1 MARHNRKHELRK
13 HRHEYQP
20 KISARPVN
28 PKLQEEYTRKIQIF
42 LKTANMNRMRK
53 TDLANHCRWKRSPS
67 AFNAALEQ
75 LVHEGIIRKERN
87 FYYLCKDSFQAET
100 VRIHSTF
107 GFIRDEQGTEY
118 FVAGKY
124 LLGSLVGD
132 KVIARS
138 IEPHGDGTKEAE
150 ILSIAEESPETKLSG
165 KIVLSEDGEFLRF
178 LPDTM
183 GFPMHISYKDS
194 VRYGLDDKVICTVV
208 SRGERHRDHIVKVLV
223 NFGSTESAENCMNAK
238 IMAQNIPV
246 EFPAEVLKEAE
257 KLQEDGITSFD
268 LENRL
273 DLRNEI
279 IFTIDGA
286 HSKDLDDAVSVQKKE
301 DGGYVLG
308 VHIADVSHYVRNGT
322 PLDAEAF
329 ERGTSIYYAD
339 KVIPML
345 PKALSNGIC
354 SLNPN
359 EDRLTISC
367 IMQISPEGD
376 LLEGKFYKSVICS
389 KVRGVYDE
397 CNQILD
403 GSAPPEILEKY
414 APVIE
419 MLHLLDELSGKL
431 EHLRK
436 LRGAPELE
444 STESALI
451 LDENGI
457 CVGLAPIERGRSE
470 CIIECCMLSANECSA
485 RLAREKQFPLVH
497 RVHENPSPE
506 RIETLKNMLLRLG
519 AEPPKFSEIQPK
531 DIQKLLDDCRN
542 ETWFPVVNSLTLRS
556 MAKAKYSHEPLG
568 HFGLALKDYAHFTSP
583 IRRYPDLAV
592 HRIISDFLAGASS
605 EWLQKR
611 YAKFAENAGLHS
623 SDTELRAVQL
633 ERDADACYSA
643 EYMQSHIGEVF
654 HGVITSVTEYG
665 LYVTLENRAEGLL
678 HINDL
683 PEGAYEIEEGWY
695 IKDSLTGKELKLGN
709 LLDVLCARADV
720 NSGHIDFVLAEE
732 T

>member
-13 HRHEYQP
+13 HRHEHQP
-20 KISARPVN
+20 KISPHPVN
-28 PKLQEEYTRKIQIF
+28 PRLQEEYLKKIQVF
-42 LKTANMNRMRK
+42 LKTANMNRMKK
-53 TDLANHCRWKRSPS
+53 TDLANKCRWKCSPS
-67 AFNAALEQ
+67 AFNSALEQ
-75 LVHEGIIRKERN
+75 LVHEGVIRKERS
-87 FYYLCKDSFQAET
+87 FYYLCKDSFPAET
-100 VRIHSTF
+100 VRIHAGF

-132 KVIARS
+132 KVLARS
-138 IEPHGDGTKEAE
+138 IPPRVDGTKEAE
-150 ILSIAEESPETKLSG
+150 VLSILEESSHTRLSG
-165 KIVLSEDGEFLRF
+165 RIVLSEDGEFLRF
-178 LPDTM
+178 LPDNMNLT
-183 GFPMHISYKDS
+183 MHISYKES
-194 VRYGLDDKVICTVV
+194 ERYGLNDKVICTVI
-208 SRGERHRDHIVKVLV
+208 SRGERHKDHLVKVLM
-223 NFGSTESAENCMNAK
+223 NFGSTNSAENCMNAR

-246 EFPAEVLKEAE
+246 EFTPETLRQAE
-257 KLQEDGITSFD
+257 KLQQDGITDFD

-286 HSKDLDDAVSVQKKE
+286 HSKDLDDAVSVEKKP

-322 PLDAEAF
+322 PLDTEAF

-354 SLNPN
+354 SLNPD

-376 LLEGKFYKSVICS
+376 LLEGKFYKSVIRS

-403 GSAPPEILEKY
+403 GSAPAEIQEKY
-414 APVIE
+414 APVAD
-419 MLHLLDELSGKL
+419 MLRLLDELSTKL

-457 CVGLAPIERGRSE
+457 CVGLSPIERGRSE
-470 CIIECCMLSANECSA
+470 CIIESCMLSANECSA
-485 RLAREKQFPLVH
+485 RLARENHFPLVY

-519 AEPPKFSEIQPK
+519 AEPPKFAEIQPK
-531 DIQKLLDDCRN
+531 DIQQLLDECRN

-592 HRIISDFLAGASS
+592 HRIISDFLSGASS
-605 EWLQKR
+605 DWLQKR

-633 ERDADACYSA
+633 EREADACYSA
-643 EYMQSHIGEVF
+643 EYMQSHIGETF
-654 HGVITSVTEYG
+654 HGVITSVTEFG
-665 LYVTLENRAEGLL
+665 VYVTLENRAEGLL
-678 HINDL
+678 HVNDL
-683 PEGAYEIEEGWY
+683 PEGQYEIEDGWY
-695 IKDSLTGKELKLGN
+695 IKDSLSGREFKLGN
-709 LLDVLCARADV
+709 LLDVVCARADV
-720 NSGHIDFVLAEE
+720 NSGHIDLVLAE
-732 T
+732 

>member
-1 MARHNRKHELRK
+1 MARHNRKHEQRKLR
-13 HRHEYQP
+13 HGRQP
-20 KISARPVN
+20 KISAHPVN
-28 PKLQEEYTRKIQIF
+28 PKLKEEYTRKIQIF

-53 TDLANHCRWKRSPS
+53 SDLANQCRWKRSPS
-67 AFNAALEQ
+67 SFSAALEQ
-75 LVHEGIIRKERN
+75 LTRQGIIRKERN
-87 FYYLCKDSFQAET
+87 FYYLCKDSFHAET
-100 VRIHSTF
+100 VRIHSGF

-138 IEPHGDGTKEAE
+138 IEPRVDGTKEAE
-150 ILSIAEESPETKLSG
+150 VLSIAEVSPETRLSG
-165 KIVLSEDGEFLRF
+165 RIILSEDGEFLRF
-178 LPDTM
+178 LPDNM
-183 GFPMHISYKDS
+183 NLSMHISYKDS
-194 VRYGLDDKVICTVV
+194 VRYGLNDKVICTVI
-208 SRGERHRDHIVKVLV
+208 SRGERHRDHVVKVLM
-223 NFGSTESAENCMNAK
+223 NFGSTDSAENCMNAK
-238 IMAQNIPV
+238 IIAQNIPV
-246 EFPAEVLKEAE
+246 EFSPEVLKQAE
-257 KLQEDGITSFD
+257 KLQNDGITSFD

-273 DLRNEI
+273 DLRSET

-322 PLDAEAF
+322 ELDAVAF

-376 LLEGKFYKSVICS
+376 LLEGKFHKSVICS

-403 GSAPPEILEKY
+403 GSAPAEIQEKY
-414 APVIE
+414 APVID
-419 MLHLLDELSGKL
+419 MLHLLDELSAKL
-431 EHLRK
+431 EHLRN

-470 CIIECCMLSANECSA
+470 CIIESCMLMANESA
-485 RLAREKQFPLVH
+485 AKLARKNQFPLVY

-506 RIETLKNMLLRLG
+506 RIEALKNMLLRLG
-519 AEPPKFSEIQPK
+519 AEPPKFAEITPK
-531 DIQKLLDDCRN
+531 DIQQLLDECRN

-568 HFGLALKDYAHFTSP
+568 HFGLALRDYAHFTSP

-592 HRIISDFLAGASS
+592 HRIISDFLASGRTD
-605 EWLQKR
+605 WMYKR
-611 YAKFAENAGLHS
+611 YAKFAEQAGLHS

-633 ERDADACYSA
+633 ERDADACYAA
-643 EYMQSHIGEVF
+643 EYMKSHTGEIF
-654 HGVITSVTEYG
+654 QGVITSVTEYG
-665 LYVTLENRAEGLL
+665 LYITLQNRAEGLL
-678 HINDL
+678 RINDL
-683 PEGAYEIEEGWY
+683 PEGQYEIEDGWY
-695 IKDSLTGKELKLGN
+695 IKDSSTGKEYKIGN
-709 LLDVLCARADV
+709 LLDVVCARADV
-720 NSGHIDFVLAEE
+720 NSGHIDLVLAKE
-732 T
+732 

>member
-519 AEPPKFSEIQPK
+519 AEPPKFAEIQPK

-695 IKDSLTGKELKLGN
+695 IKDSLTGKEWKLGN

>member
-1 MARHNRKHELRK
+1 M
-13 HRHEYQP
+13 
-20 KISARPVN
+20 
-28 PKLQEEYTRKIQIF
+28 
-42 LKTANMNRMRK
+42 
-53 TDLANHCRWKRSPS
+53 
-67 AFNAALEQ
+67 
-75 LVHEGIIRKERN
+75 
-87 FYYLCKDSFQAET
+87 
-100 VRIHSTF
+100 
-107 GFIRDEQGTEY
+107 
-118 FVAGKY
+118 
-124 LLGSLVGD
+124 
-132 KVIARS
+132 
-138 IEPHGDGTKEAE
+138 
-150 ILSIAEESPETKLSG
+150 
-165 KIVLSEDGEFLRF
+165 
-178 LPDTM
+178 
-183 GFPMHISYKDS
+183 SYKDS
-194 VRYGLDDKVICTVV
+194 VRYGLHDKVICTVI
-208 SRGERHRDHIVKVLV
+208 SRGERHKDHIVKVLM
-223 NFGSTESAENCMNAK
+223 NFGSTDSAENCMNAK

-246 EFPAEVLKEAE
+246 EFSPEVLRQAE
-257 KLQEDGITSFD
+257 KLQEDGITAFD

-273 DLRNEI
+273 DLRRET

-286 HSKDLDDAVSVQKKE
+286 HSKDLDDAVSVRKKE

-308 VHIADVSHYVRNGT
+308 VHIADVSHYVRSGT
-322 PLDAEAF
+322 ALDAEAF

-403 GSAPPEILEKY
+403 GSAPAEIQEKY
-414 APVIE
+414 APVAE

-431 EHLRK
+431 EHRRK

-470 CIIECCMLSANECSA
+470 CIIESCMLMANESSA
-485 RLAREKQFPLVH
+485 RLAREREFPLVY

-506 RIETLKNMLLRLG
+506 RIENLKNMLLRLG
-519 AEPPKFSEIQPK
+519 AEPPKFAEITPK
-531 DIQKLLDDCRN
+531 DIQHLLDETRN

-568 HFGLALKDYAHFTSP
+568 HFGLALRDYAHFTSP

-592 HRIISDFLAGASS
+592 HRIISDFLAGASAD
-605 EWLQKR
+605 WMQKR
-611 YAKFAENAGLHS
+611 YAKFAEQAGMHS

-643 EYMQSHIGEVF
+643 EYMKSHTGEVF
-654 HGVITSVTEYG
+654 HGVITSVTEFG

-678 HINDL
+678 RINDL
-683 PEGAYEIEEGWY
+683 PEGEYEIEDGWY
-695 IKDSLTGKELKLGN
+695 IKDSLTGREWKLGN
-709 LLDVLCARADV
+709 LLDVVCARADV
-720 NSGHIDFVLAEE
+720 NSGHIDLILADGQTMPEK
-732 T
+732 

>member
-13 HRHEYQP
+13 HRHEHQP
-20 KISARPVN
+20 KTSTRPVN

-100 VRIHSTF
+100 VRIHPTF

-150 ILSIAEESPETKLSG
+150 ILSIAEESPDTKLSG

-414 APVIE
+414 APVVE

-519 AEPPKFSEIQPK
+519 AEPPKFAEIQPK

-695 IKDSLTGKELKLGN
+695 IKDSLTGKEWKLGN

>member
-1 MARHNRKHELRK
+1 MARHNRKHEQRK
-13 HRHEYQP
+13 QHHGHQP
-20 KISARPVN
+20 KIVARPVN
-28 PKLQEEYTRKIQIF
+28 PKLLEEYTRKIQIF
-42 LKTANMNRMRK
+42 LKTANMNRMK
-53 TDLANHCRWKRSPS
+53 KNDLANKCRWKRSPS
-67 AFNAALEQ
+67 AFNSALEQ
-75 LVHEGIIRKERN
+75 LVHEGVIRKERN
-87 FYYLCKDSFQAET
+87 FYYLCQDSFRAET
-100 VRIHSTF
+100 VRIHSGF
-107 GFIRDEQGTEY
+107 GFIRDEKGTEY

-132 KVIARS
+132 KVLARS
-138 IEPHGDGTKEAE
+138 IPPRVDGTKEAE
-150 ILSIAEESPETKLSG
+150 VLSILEESSQTRLSG
-165 KIVLSEDGEFLRF
+165 RIVLSEDGEFLRF
-178 LPDTM
+178 LPDNMNLT
-183 GFPMHISYKDS
+183 MHISYKES
-194 VRYGLDDKVICTVV
+194 ENYHLNDKVICTVI
-208 SRGERHRDHIVKVLV
+208 SRGERHRDHLVKVLM
-223 NFGSTESAENCMNAK
+223 NFGSTDSAENCMNAK

-246 EFPAEVLKEAE
+246 EFTPETLRQAE
-257 KLQEDGITSFD
+257 KLQQDGITDFD

-286 HSKDLDDAVSVQKKE
+286 HSKDLDDAVSVEKKP

-354 SLNPN
+354 SLNPD

-376 LLEGKFYKSVICS
+376 LLEGKFYKSVIRS

-403 GSAPPEILEKY
+403 GSAPAGIQEKY
-414 APVIE
+414 APVAG
-419 MLHLLDELSGKL
+419 MLRLLDELSTKL

-470 CIIECCMLSANECSA
+470 CIIESCMLSANECSA
-485 RLAREKQFPLVH
+485 KLARENHFPLVY

-531 DIQKLLDDCRN
+531 DIQQLLDECRN

-605 EWLQKR
+605 DWLQKR

-633 ERDADACYSA
+633 EREADACYSA
-643 EYMQSHIGEVF
+643 EYMQSHTGETF
-654 HGVITSVTEYG
+654 HGVITSVTEFG

-678 HINDL
+678 HVNDL
-683 PEGAYEIEEGWY
+683 PEGQYEIEDGWY
-695 IKDSLTGKELKLGN
+695 IKDSLSGREFKLGN
-709 LLDVLCARADV
+709 LLDVVCARADV
-720 NSGHIDFVLAEE
+720 NSGHIDLILAE
-732 T
+732 

>member
-1 MARHNRKHELRK
+1 MARHNRKHEQRK
-13 HRHEYQP
+13 QRHGRQP
-20 KISARPVN
+20 KTSIHPVN
-28 PKLQEEYTRKIQIF
+28 PKLQEEYIRKIQIF

-53 TDLANHCRWKRSPS
+53 TDLANKCRWKRSPS
-67 AFNAALEQ
+67 AFNSALEQ
-75 LVHEGIIRKERN
+75 LIHEGVIRKERN

-138 IEPHGDGTKEAE
+138 IEPRTEGTKEAE
-150 ILSIAEESPETKLSG
+150 ILSIAEESPQTRLSG
-165 KIVLSEDGEFLRF
+165 RIILSEDGEFLRF
-178 LPDTM
+178 LPDNM
-183 GFPMHISYKDS
+183 NFPMHISYKDS
-194 VRYGLDDKVICTVV
+194 VRYGLDDKVICTVL
-208 SRGERHRDHIVKVLV
+208 SRGERHRDHVVKVLM
-223 NFGSTESAENCMNAK
+223 NFGSTDSAENCMNAK
-238 IMAQNIPV
+238 IIAQNIPV
-246 EFPAEVLKEAE
+246 EFPPEVLKEAE
-257 KLQEDGITSFD
+257 KLQQDGITSFD

-286 HSKDLDDAVSVQKKE
+286 HSKDLDDAVSVRKKE
-301 DGGYVLG
+301 DGGYILG

-354 SLNPN
+354 SLNPD

-376 LLEGKFYKSVICS
+376 LLEGKFYKSVIRS

-403 GSAPPEILEKY
+403 GSAPAEMQEKY
-414 APVIE
+414 APVAD
-419 MLHLLDELSGKL
+419 MLHLLDELAGKL

-470 CIIECCMLSANECSA
+470 CIIEACMLSTNECSA
-485 RLAREKQFPLVH
+485 RLARENQFPLVY

-519 AEPPKFSEIQPK
+519 AEPPKFSEVKPK
-531 DIQKLLDDCRN
+531 DIQQLLDSCRN

-592 HRIISDFLAGASS
+592 HRIISDFLNGASPD
-605 EWLQKR
+605 WMQKR

-643 EYMQSHIGEVF
+643 EYMQSHTGEIF
-654 HGVITSVTEYG
+654 RGVITSVTEYG

-678 HINDL
+678 RISDL
-683 PEGAYEIEEGWY
+683 PDGEYEIEDGWY
-695 IKDSLTGKELKLGN
+695 IKDTLTGTEFKLGN
-709 LLDVLCARADV
+709 LLDVVCARADV
-720 NSGHIDFVLAEE
+720 NSGHIDLILA
-732 T
+732 

>member
-1 MARHNRKHELRK
+1 MARHNRKHEQRK
-13 HRHEYQP
+13 QRHGRQP
-20 KISARPVN
+20 KTSIHPVN
-28 PKLQEEYTRKIQIF
+28 PKLQEEYIRKIQIF

-53 TDLANHCRWKRSPS
+53 TDLANKCRWKRSPS
-67 AFNAALEQ
+67 AFNSALEQ
-75 LVHEGIIRKERN
+75 LIHEGVIRKERN

-138 IEPHGDGTKEAE
+138 IEPRTEGTKEAE
-150 ILSIAEESPETKLSG
+150 ILSIAEESPETRLSG
-165 KIVLSEDGEFLRF
+165 RIILSEDGEFLRF
-178 LPDTM
+178 LPDNM
-183 GFPMHISYKDS
+183 NFPMHISYKDS
-194 VRYGLDDKVICTVV
+194 VRYGLDDKVICTVL
-208 SRGERHRDHIVKVLV
+208 SRGERHRDHVVKVLM
-223 NFGSTESAENCMNAK
+223 NFGSTDSAENCMNAK
-238 IMAQNIPV
+238 IIAQNIPV
-246 EFPAEVLKEAE
+246 EFPPEVLKEAE

-301 DGGYVLG
+301 DGGYILG

-354 SLNPN
+354 SLNPD

-367 IMQISPEGD
+367 MMQISKEGD
-376 LLEGKFYKSVICS
+376 LLEGKFYKSVIRS

-403 GSAPPEILEKY
+403 GSAPAEIQEKY
-414 APVIE
+414 APVAD
-419 MLHLLDELSGKL
+419 MLHLLDELAGKL

-470 CIIECCMLSANECSA
+470 RIIEACMLSANECSA
-485 RLAREKQFPLVH
+485 RLARENQFPLVY

-519 AEPPKFSEIQPK
+519 AEPPKFSEVKPK
-531 DIQKLLDDCRN
+531 DIQQLLDSCRN

-592 HRIISDFLAGASS
+592 HRIISDFLNGASS
-605 EWLQKR
+605 DWMQKR

-643 EYMQSHIGEVF
+643 EYMQSHTGEIF
-654 HGVITSVTEYG
+654 RGVITSVTEYG

-678 HINDL
+678 RISDL
-683 PEGAYEIEEGWY
+683 PDGEYEIEDGWY
-695 IKDSLTGKELKLGN
+695 IKDTLTGTEFKLGN
-709 LLDVLCARADV
+709 LLDVVCARADV
-720 NSGHIDFVLAEE
+720 NSGHIDLTLA
-732 T
+732 